1 MTDTFATFNSLTIYR
16 MIEIG
21 TVLTSYNTKR
31 ICISFIFICTV
42 IFFKKGKSLAMIAAC
57 AGEVKSITA
66 ETKLDWAE
74 WEVELGDKW
83 QSLFGSL
90 SRFLQQ

>member
-1 MTDTFATFNSLTIYR
+1 
-16 MIEIG
+16 MIEISA
-21 TVLTSYNTKR
+21 VLTSYITKR
-31 ICISFIFICTV
+31 ICISFIFICTL
-42 IFFKKGKSLAMIAAC
+42 IFKKKKEKSLAVIAAC

-74 WEVELGDKW
+74 WEVELGEKW

>member
-1 MTDTFATFNSLTIYR
+1 
-16 MIEIG
+16 MIGISA
-21 TVLTSYNTKR
+21 VLTSYNTKR
-31 ICISFIFICTV
+31 ICILFIFICAL
-42 IFFKKGKSLAMIAAC
+42 IFFFLKGKSLAVIAAC

>member
-1 MTDTFATFNSLTIYR
+1 
-16 MIEIG
+16 MIEISA
-21 TVLTSYNTKR
+21 VLTSYNTKR
-31 ICISFIFICTV
+31 ICISFIFICAL
-42 IFFKKGKSLAMIAAC
+42 KGKSLAVIAAR

>member
-1 MTDTFATFNSLTIYR
+1 
-16 MIEIG
+16 
-21 TVLTSYNTKR
+21 
-31 ICISFIFICTV
+31 
-42 IFFKKGKSLAMIAAC
+42 MIAAC

>member
-1 MTDTFATFNSLTIYR
+1 
-16 MIEIG
+16 MIEISA
-21 TVLTSYNTKR
+21 VLTSYNTKR
-31 ICISFIFICTV
+31 ICILFIFICAL
-42 IFFKKGKSLAMIAAC
+42 IFFFFLKGKSLAVIAAC

>member
-1 MTDTFATFNSLTIYR
+1 MYSDFL
-16 MIEIG
+16 
-21 TVLTSYNTKR
+21 
-31 ICISFIFICTV
+31 
-42 IFFKKGKSLAMIAAC
+42 KKGKSLAVIAAC